1 METLILFSI
10 YMICIISFSYYFYKK
25 KLQLD
30 LVIYTSIL
38 VLLISSFLFLSFYVE
53 SIFIKVGLFVANL
66 AVVSFVFITI
76 KDQITGILSL
86 LKLNNISSFSEIQ
99 LQIEKSLSEISNIAD
114 KNGKLSSQV
123 SDAKTLLSDLT
134 NEQTDFLREQT
145 TSLSQTAST
154 IEQLG
159 VTSDQTTE
167 KAMLVVSTADKS
179 IDISKRGFEAFER
192 SVNNMAS
199 IRKKVERVAIKIL
212 ELSAHTQKI
221 GTIINTVNELAEFTN
236 LLALNAAIEASKA
249 GEFGKGFSVVASE
262 IRRLSVQSQSAV
274 AEIAEI
280 IEEIQSATNSTVMAT
295 EEGTKE
301 VDVGVNLINKA
312 GSMMKESLGT
322 LEENLNAARQIL
334 AANKQQTI
342 GIEQITFAVSGLNDA
357 MKHISA
363 DSKITDEVFVSL
375 DNIQNDL
382 IENN

>member
-10 YMICIISFSYYFYKK
+10 FLLSLIIFAVFFYKK
-25 KLQLD
+25 KFTVDIILYIFLSI
-30 LVIYTSIL
+30 VIYSSLLFVVFYTTSFFAKCT
-38 VLLISSFLFLSFYVE
+38 LLIV
-53 SIFIKVGLFVANL
+53 NL
-66 AVVSFVFITI
+66 AFVGIIVFYI
-76 KDQITGILSL
+76 KDEISKLLNILN
-86 LKLNNISSFSEIQ
+86 LNNISSVSEIHKALEKKYQ
-99 LQIEKSLSEISNIAD
+99 EADSTTEKNKSLSER
-114 KNGKLSSQV
+114 V
-123 SDAKTLLSDLT
+123 FDAKTLLSNLT
-134 NEQTDFLREQT
+134 NEQNEFLREQT

-192 SVNNMAS
+192 SVNNMVS

-262 IRRLSVQSQSAV
+262 IRRLSVQSQTAV

-280 IEEIQSATNSTVMAT
+280 IEEIQTATNSTVMAT

-312 GSMMKESLGT
+312 GSMMKESLSI

-357 MKHISA
+357 MKHISE
-363 DSKITDEVFVSL
+363 DSKVTDEVFASL
-375 DNIQNDL
+375 DTIQTDL
-382 IENN
+382 IEKD